1 MKISRER
8 KILKYFC
15 PYVIWQTKSL
25 DQMTD
30 QDCIDCIRYVQQ
42 QTGTYYVDPMYY
54 CEGNY

>member
-1 MKISRER
+1 MSRER
-8 KILKYFC
+8 RILKYFC

-25 DQMTD
+25 DHMTD